1 MGGGGRLGGRAVNV
15 KASPKTLL
23 NNGGGWGGILT
34 PAAGRATQ
42 YLPGPRVV
50 DGILPTG
57 RVLLVGGFVLGA
69 RHDDFIFCVFF
80 FFFLLLI
87 GIYGNRRRLLCPPPK
102 KPQEKKGSGC
112 DVARRRSRR
121 AEWAVEGER
130 EGGREEG
137 RERTKREE
145 GGR

>member
-1 MGGGGRLGGRAVNV
+1 MG
-15 KASPKTLL
+15 
-23 NNGGGWGGILT
+23 GGILT

-80 FFFLLLI
+80 FPPPDRDL
-87 GIYGNRRRLLCPPPK
+87 RKSAASSMSPPK
-102 KPQEKKGSGC
+102 KTAGKKGQRMRCGEAKKPASG
-112 DVARRRSRR
+112 VGGGGR
-121 AEWAVEGER
+121 ER
-130 EGGREEG
+130 GREEG

-145 GGR
+145 GGGDGDVHTGPVVAADAVRPNG